1 MIRQLTRPDQTFNS
15 IFSLF
20 KKNIMKAMVSFRYSH
35 WEHIST
41 YTTRKKHLMIKR
53 VTPFLLLSLLL
64 TFWFLYALVAGPEKA
79 IATKLILYP
88 FLLINLVFAD
98 FAVWNY
104 LAGKKIWLI
113 WMLECIISTM
123 IIYWLL

>member
-1 MIRQLTRPDQTFNS
+1 
-15 IFSLF
+15 
-20 KKNIMKAMVSFRYSH
+20 MKAMVSFRYSH

-41 YTTRKKHLMIKR
+41 YTRRKKHLLIKR
-53 VTPFLLLSLLL
+53 VTPFLLLNLLL
-64 TFWFLYALVAGPEKA
+64 TFWFLYALVAGTETA
-79 IATKLILYP
+79 IATKFILYP

>member
-1 MIRQLTRPDQTFNS
+1 
-15 IFSLF
+15 
-20 KKNIMKAMVSFRYSH
+20 MVSFRYSH
-35 WEHIST
+35 WEHISK
-41 YTTRKKHLMIKR
+41 YTTRKKHLIIKR
-53 VTPFLLLSLLL
+53 ISPFLLLSLFL
-64 TFWFLYALVAGPEKA
+64 TFWFLYALVAGTETA
-79 IATKLILYP
+79 IAAKIILYP

-98 FAVWNY
+98 FAMWNY